1 MGNCYAYIALR
12 IESIIVKL
20 KFYQF
25 IAKDKLSS
33 QLSCHGLL
41 IDSYDNAS
49 IFNESCYFYS
59 KPFFRCSARL
69 SRISIGATEN
79 RLASLTI

>member
-1 MGNCYAYIALR
+1 MEDFSTYIALR

-25 IAKDKLSS
+25 IARDKLSS
-33 QLSCHGLL
+33 QLSYHGLL

-59 KPFFRCSARL
+59 KPFFTCSARL